1 MLKCIANAYNIIQLL
16 TLNLSVSFSLQN
28 PHVEKLR
35 EHAYDQYK
43 LLKIGEGIKMEY
55 IKLTLLST
63 DPTVR
68 GKDKKDLNNF
78 LQHYRTCGVEPL
90 EEVSNAGELNDFL
103 LDYWTC
109 DIEPFGV
116 GSNVEPTKLLR
127 RTRSKVRVIYGHA
140 GIGKTSLLKQVCH
153 TLADRKAGTDYEL
166 VLYFPLRDKLV
177 SQAKTLKEL
186 LPYYGSEDEN
196 VDYSKATQSLIDNK
210 GCNTLF
216 VFDGADEVRELLE
229 SEDTSAFRKIL
240 QGKVLP
246 KASIIVTSR
255 PGGIPNLQEL
265 TPEFYEVHG
274 FNKASMKSYITEF
287 FKDHPGEGVKML
299 EELRSRA
306 DLIGGAHIP
315 VNLFIFCSIYR
326 DGGFPATITLCY
338 EHFTCHGMSRNS
350 ERTSC
355 SKPSFRLLPGNEQTL
370 LKALGKLAF
379 EGLKK
384 TPSVYVFEE
393 EELSEIFSDLLTAD
407 NIMDE
412 AFFRGL
418 LHHHSSR
425 RGCLLSNTY
434 NFSHTTNQE
443 FFSAFFLSKLPEDE
457 QLTFLAEN
465 FTNPKYSMVVRFY
478 SGLTGLSS
486 ERITSFLC
494 QPDHQS
500 PSSHTL
506 SSLQMLSQGNCVD
519 SELYLL
525 FLCHSLYESQNS
537 IVTENIV
544 NHLSDSLSFHLILT
558 PHDLLALRYALGKC
572 THLKSLLFVINAY
585 IPSISDVLPILNSN
599 RSLKYLELVVE
610 SLSSEG
616 ECFIKIALKF
626 IPSYFYYNSS
636 FF

>member
-1 MLKCIANAYNIIQLL
+1 MD
-16 TLNLSVSFSLQN
+16 
-28 PHVEKLR
+28 KLR

-43 LLKIGEGIKMEY
+43 LLKVGDGIKMEY
-55 IKLTLLST
+55 IKLTLLLT
-63 DPTVR
+63 DPAVK
-68 GKDKKDLNNF
+68 GKSKKDLNDF
-78 LQHYRTCGVEPL
+78 LQHYRTCGVEP
-90 EEVSNAGELNDFL
+90 VVAGSNTRDPIDFL
-103 LDYWTC
+103 QHHKTDSV
-109 DIEPFGV
+109 EPIGA
-116 GSNVEPTKLLR
+116 GSNVEHTKLLHR
-127 RTRSKVRVIYGHA
+127 AQSKVRVIYGHA
-140 GIGKTSLLKQVCH
+140 GIGKTSLLKQVCRA
-153 TLADRKAGTDYEL
+153 LAEGKAGSDYEL

-196 VDYSKATQSLIDNK
+196 IDYSEATQSLIDNK

-246 KASIIVTSR
+246 EANMIVTSR
-255 PGGIPNLQEL
+255 PGGIPNLQDF
-265 TPEFYEVHG
+265 TPKFYEIRG
-274 FNKASMKSYITEF
+274 FDKAAIKSYITQF
-287 FKDHPGEGVKML
+287 FKDHPEEGVKML

-315 VNLFIFCSIYR
+315 VNLFIFCCIYS
-326 DGGFPATITLCY
+326 DHGGFPATITMCY
-338 EHFTCHGMSRNS
+338 EHFTCHGMSWNS
-350 ERTSC
+350 QSTSR
-355 SKPSFRLLPGNEQTL
+355 SKPSLQSLPSNEQKL
-370 LKALGKLAF
+370 LKILGQLAF

-393 EELSEIFSDLLTAD
+393 EELSQIFYDLLTAD
-407 NIMDE
+407 KIMDE

-425 RGCLLSNTY
+425 RGCLLSSTY

-443 FFSAFFLSKLPEDE
+443 FFAAFFLSKLSEDE
-457 QLTFLAEN
+457 QLAFLAEN

-478 SGLTGLSS
+478 SGLTGLSL

-506 SSLQMLSQGNCVD
+506 SSSLHLSQLNRC
-519 SELYLL
+519 SEYNPHLL

-544 NHLSDSLSFHLILT
+544 KHLPNSLSFNLSLT
-558 PHDLLALRYALGKC
+558 PHDLLVLCYTLGKC
-572 THLKSLLFVINAY
+572 THLKSLDISFAC
-585 IPSISDVLPILNSN
+585 IPSLSNILPILNSN
-599 RSLKYLELVVE
+599 CSLESLKLSVE
-610 SLSSEG
+610 SLFSKG
-616 ECFIKIALKF
+616 K
-626 IPSYFYYNSS
+626 
-636 FF
+636 